1 MAETFSII
9 EVAVRSGIFRSFTH
23 LLEGSPLERE
33 LNGEATYTLFA
44 PADIA
49 FAYLSPET
57 ITQLLHAE
65 NQGIL
70 ADVLGYHAV
79 SEKFLATQLRELAR
93 LKTIYGEDLIITNT
107 GELRIAGARLLQ
119 TDIQARNGVIHV
131 IDRLLL
137 PVSAPPPP
145 QHEAI
150 NSDSLPKHLRRY
162 FSFSSPW
169 TT

>member
-1 MAETFSII
+1 VIERLSII
-9 EVAVRSGIFRSFTH
+9 EVAMRSGVFRSFTR
-23 LLEGSPLERE
+23 LLEGSSLEQE

-49 FAYLSPET
+49 FAYLLPET

-70 ADVLGYHAV
+70 SNVLGYHAV
-79 SEKFLATQLRELAR
+79 PERVLAFQLKDLTR
-93 LKTIYGEDLIITNT
+93 LKTTFGEDLIITNT
-107 GELRIAGARLLQ
+107 RGLRIEGARLLQ

-137 PVSAPPPP
+137 PVERA
-145 QHEAI
+145 ATT
-150 NSDSLPKHLRRY
+150 SL
-162 FSFSSPW
+162 
-169 TT
+169 

>member
-1 MAETFSII
+1 MTETLSII
-9 EVAVRSGIFRSFTH
+9 EVAMRSGVFRSFTR
-23 LLEGSPLERE
+23 LLEGSPLEQE
-33 LNGEATYTLFA
+33 LNGAASYTLFA

-57 ITQLLHAE
+57 IDQLLRAQ

-79 SEKFLATQLRELAR
+79 PEKFLATQLTVLSR
-93 LKTIYGEDLIITNT
+93 LKTTFGDDLIITNA
-107 GELRIAGARLLQ
+107 GELRIDGARLLQ

-137 PVSAPPPP
+137 PVERAAATSA
-145 QHEAI
+145 
-150 NSDSLPKHLRRY
+150 
-162 FSFSSPW
+162 
-169 TT
+169 

>member
-1 MAETFSII
+1 MAALNCLEVKQVAETFSII
-9 EVAVRSGIFRSFTH
+9 EVAMRCGILRSFTS
-23 LLEGSPLERE
+23 LLEGSPLEQE

-57 ITQLLHAE
+57 ITQLLHAD

-70 ADVLGYHAV
+70 SDVLGYHAV
-79 SEKFLATQLRELAR
+79 PEKVLAIQLKHSNR
-93 LKTIYGEDLIITNT
+93 LKTTFGEDLIITNT
-107 GELRIAGARLLQ
+107 GELRIEGARLLQ

-137 PVSAPPPP
+137 PVQRAAATSA
-145 QHEAI
+145 
-150 NSDSLPKHLRRY
+150 
-162 FSFSSPW
+162 
-169 TT
+169 